1 MKNLKAVLHQL
12 DSHAHVRLFMQDG
25 FHWAKIGDLCV
36 RAEDL
41 GALRGILRSNGAQIL
56 EWEDQ
61 TR

>member
-1 MKNLKAVLHQL
+1 MKNLKCKIVQL
-12 DSHAHVRLFMQDG
+12 DSHAHVYVFMQDG

-36 RAEDL
+36 RAEDI
-41 GALRGILRSNGAQIL
+41 GSLRDTIRSNGAQIV